1 MTTSS
6 PAREFAVE
14 IVRKLRAAG
23 HTALLAGGCV
33 RDLLLGREP
42 KDYDV
47 ATTARPEQVREL
59 FGHRRT
65 LAVGASFGVIVV
77 VPPRD
82 SGAGQVEVATFR
94 TEGPYQDGRRPESVA
109 FCTPEED
116 ARRRDFTINGMFYD
130 PIDARVLDFV
140 GGEADLAARVLR
152 AIGDPHARM
161 REDKLRLLRAV
172 RFTATLDFTLDETTA
187 AAVREMAD
195 EIVVVSQERIA
206 QELRR
211 MLVDPHRRRAIEL
224 CESVGLLAV
233 ILPEV
238 PIRLPSGGRESSG
251 SSPVEPA
258 VLSTVSIGTL
268 KTSCAEPED
277 LRPPLREDA
286 GELTFKMLSLL
297 EAPSFELAFATLLYS
312 LRSRPTV
319 YDICRRLK
327 LSNDETDRIE
337 WLVAHQ
343 NDLAEAPSQAQA
355 RLKRTL
361 AHPYRDDLVSLMR
374 VQRLARGED
383 MRPVLFCDEYLA
395 NTPQSV
401 LDPPPLITGD
411 DLKSLGLRPGPAFKT
426 LLDTIRNAQLN
437 GEIATRE
444 EAMTMARMA
453 EPSAHK

>member
-6 PAREFAVE
+6 PPREFAVE

-47 ATTARPEQVREL
+47 ATTARPEQVRDL

-116 ARRRDFTINGMFYD
+116 AQRRDFTINGMFYD
-130 PIDARVLDFV
+130 PIEARVLDFV
-140 GGEADLAARVLR
+140 GGEADLAARVIR

-172 RFTATLDFTLDETTA
+172 RFTATLDFALDETTA
-187 AAVREMAD
+187 AAVREMAS
-195 EIVVVSQERIA
+195 EITVVSHERIA

-211 MLVDPHRRRAIEL
+211 MLVDSHRRRAVEL
-224 CESVGLLAV
+224 CADVGLLSV
-233 ILPEV
+233 ILPE
-238 PIRLPSGGRESSG
+238 LSELAND
-251 SSPVEPA
+251 EP
-258 VLSTVSIGTL
+258 TL
-268 KTSCAEPED
+268 A
-277 LRPPLREDA
+277 
-286 GELTFKMLSLL
+286 MLSLL
-297 EAPSFELAFATLLYS
+297 ETPSFKLAFSALLH
-312 LRSRPTV
+312 LLPAKLTV
-319 YDICRRLK
+319 HDICRRLR
-327 LSNDETDRIE
+327 LSNDETDQIV

-343 NDLAEAPSQAQA
+343 DDLANAPSQTLP

-361 AHPYRDDLVSLMR
+361 AHPYRDDLIALLR
-374 VQRLARGED
+374 VKRLAHAAD
-383 MRPVLFCDEYLA
+383 MQPVLFCDEYLA
-395 NTPQSV
+395 RTPQSV
-401 LDPPPLITGD
+401 IDPLPLISGD
-411 DLKSLGLRPGPAFKT
+411 DLKSLGLKPGPEFKT
-426 LLDTIRNAQLN
+426 LLDSIRDAQLN
-437 GEIATRE
+437 GEITTHEQALALAST
-444 EAMTMARMA
+444 ALAQG
-453 EPSAHK
+453 

>member
-6 PAREFAVE
+6 LPREFAVE

-47 ATTARPEQVREL
+47 ATTARPEQVRDL

-116 ARRRDFTINGMFYD
+116 AQRRDFTINGMFYD
-130 PIDARVLDFV
+130 PIEARVLDFV

-172 RFTATLDFTLDETTA
+172 RFTATLDLTLDENTA
-187 AAVREMAD
+187 AAVREMAS
-195 EIVVVSQERIA
+195 EIVVVSHERIA

-211 MLVDPHRRRAIEL
+211 MLVDTHRRRAVEL
-224 CESVGLLAV
+224 CSDVGLLNV
-233 ILPEV
+233 ILPE
-238 PIRLPSGGRESSG
+238 L
-251 SSPVEPA
+251 
-258 VLSTVSIGTL
+258 
-268 KTSCAEPED
+268 
-277 LRPPLREDA
+277 
-286 GELTFKMLSLL
+286 GELAKNEPTLAMLSLL
-297 EAPSFELAFATLLYS
+297 EVPSFELAFSTLLHS
-312 LRSRPTV
+312 LPAKPTV
-319 YDICRRLK
+319 HDICRRLR
-327 LSNDETDRIE
+327 LSNDETDRIV

-343 NDLAEAPSQAQA
+343 DDLADAPSQALA

-361 AHPYRDDLVSLMR
+361 AHPYRDDLIALLR
-374 VQRLARGED
+374 VKRLAHAAD
-383 MRPVLFCDEYLA
+383 LRPVLFCDEYLA
-395 NTPQSV
+395 RTPPSV
-401 LDPPPLITGD
+401 IDPPPLITGD
-411 DLKSLGLRPGPAFKT
+411 DLKSLGLKPGPEFKT
-426 LLDTIRNAQLN
+426 LLDAIRDAQLN
-437 GEIATRE
+437 GEIAAHE
-444 EAMTMARMA
+444 QALDLARTVVA
-453 EPSAHK
+453 RG

>member
-6 PAREFAVE
+6 PQRDFAVE

-23 HTALLAGGCV
+23 HEALFAGGCV

-47 ATTARPEQVREL
+47 ATTARPEQVRDL

-65 LAVGASFGVIVV
+65 LSVGASFGVIVV

-116 ARRRDFTINGMFYD
+116 AQRRDFTINGMFYD
-130 PIDARVLDFV
+130 PVEARVLDFV
-140 GGEADLAARVLR
+140 GGEADLATRVIR

-172 RFTATLDFTLDETTA
+172 RFTATLDFTLDQTTA
-187 AAVREMAD
+187 AAVREMAS
-195 EIVVVSQERIA
+195 EITVVSHERIA

-211 MLVDPHRRRAIEL
+211 MLVDSHRQRAVKL
-224 CESVGLLAV
+224 CAEAGLLAV
-233 ILPEV
+233 ILPELTIE
-238 PIRLPSGGRESSG
+238 PLGFLSGARKPSG
-251 SSPVEPA
+251 SSIVDKAVEE
-258 VLSTVSIGTL
+258 SGG
-268 KTSCAEPED
+268 
-277 LRPPLREDA
+277 LRAPLTKRKD
-286 GELTFKMLSLL
+286 ELALAMLSLL
-297 EAPSFELAFATLLYS
+297 EAPSFERTFATLLHS
-312 LRSRPTV
+312 LTARPIV
-319 YDICRRLK
+319 YDICRRLR
-327 LSNDETDRIE
+327 LSNDETDRIV

-343 NDLAEAPSQAQA
+343 DDLADAPSQTPA

-361 AHPYRDDLVSLMR
+361 AHPYRDDLIALFR
-374 VQRLARGED
+374 VKLLAHAAN
-383 MRPVLFCDEYLA
+383 MQPVLFCDEYLA
-395 NTPQSV
+395 STPQSV
-401 LDPPPLITGD
+401 IDPPPLITGD
-411 DLKSLGLRPGPAFKT
+411 DLKSLGLKPGPEFKT
-426 LLDTIRNAQLN
+426 LLDAIRDAQLN

-444 EAMTMARMA
+444 QALALATTTLACG
-453 EPSAHK
+453 

>member
-6 PAREFAVE
+6 PPREFAVE
-14 IVRKLRAAG
+14 IVRKLRVAG

-77 VPPRD
+77 TGPRE
-82 SGAGQVEVATFR
+82 AGHVEVATFR

-116 ARRRDFTINGMFYD
+116 AQRRDFTINGMFYD

-152 AIGDPHARM
+152 AIGDPHERV
-161 REDKLRLLRAV
+161 REDKLRMLRAV
-172 RFTATLDFTLDETTA
+172 RFAATLDFALDEVTA

-211 MLVDPHRRRAIEL
+211 MLVDPHRRRAVDL
-224 CESVGLLAV
+224 CADVRLLSV
-233 ILPEV
+233 ILPE
-238 PIRLPSGGRESSG
+238 LSELAESLLSGGREPPG
-251 SSPVEPA
+251 SSTVGGETEEPGG
-258 VLSTVSIGTL
+258 LH
-268 KTSCAEPED
+268 
-277 LRPPLREDA
+277 PPLRKRKD
-286 GELTFKMLSLL
+286 ELTLAMLTLL
-297 EAPSFELAFATLLYS
+297 EQPSFELAFATLLHS
-312 LRSRPTV
+312 LPARPVV
-319 YDICRRLK
+319 YDICRRLR

-343 NDLAEAPSQAQA
+343 DDLADAPTQTLA

-361 AHPYRDDLVSLMR
+361 AHPYRDDLIALLR
-374 VQRLARGED
+374 VKRLARAAE
-383 MRPVLFCDEYLA
+383 MQPVLFCDEYLA
-395 NTPQSV
+395 RTPPSV
-401 LDPPPLITGD
+401 IDPPPLITGD
-411 DLKSLGLRPGPAFKT
+411 DLKSLGLKPGPGFKT
-426 LLDTIRNAQLN
+426 LLDAIRDAQLN
-437 GEIATRE
+437 GEIATHEQALTR
-444 EAMTMARMA
+444 ARTGLA
-453 EPSAHK
+453 RG